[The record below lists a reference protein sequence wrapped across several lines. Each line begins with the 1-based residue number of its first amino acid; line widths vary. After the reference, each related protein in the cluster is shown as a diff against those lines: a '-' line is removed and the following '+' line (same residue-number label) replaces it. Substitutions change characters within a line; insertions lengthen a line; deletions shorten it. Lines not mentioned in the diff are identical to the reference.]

1 MDPRF
6 SVSPVLAAFAL
17 LALVACGRS
26 ETTPS
31 QRGGNNQNGSNLLSE
46 LHAGRGV
53 TSMQAPSV
61 LSTCRSAASFNDKG
75 AGWAVARALLQ
86 CTDGSATVSCLSDNL
101 TCPRPNLVPDAK
113 ESSCVDR
120 CPTDGYAA
128 AASGSLLASGNGGA
142 STPLPPGLPA
152 ACTSAGAVVAGGVQY
167 FCCPC
172 E

>member
-1 MDPRF
+1 MAPRF
-6 SVSPVLAAFAL
+6 SISPVLAAFAL
-17 LALVACGRS
+17 VALVACGRS
-26 ETTPS
+26 ETTRS
-31 QRGGNNQNGSNLLSE
+31 QRGGNNQDGSNLLSE

-53 TSMQAPSV
+53 TSMQSISV
-61 LSTCRSAASFNDKG
+61 LSTCRSAQSFNHEG

-86 CTDGSATVSCLSDNL
+86 CTDGAATVSCLSDNL

-120 CPTDGYAA
+120 CPTDGYAV
-128 AASGSLLASGNGGA
+128 AASGSLIPSGNGGA
-142 STPLPPGLPA
+142 PTGLPPGLPA

>member
-1 MDPRF
+1 MDPRL

-17 LALVACGRS
+17 VALVACGRS
-26 ETTPS
+26 ETIRS
-31 QRGGNNQNGSNLLSE
+31 QRGGNNQDGSNMLSE

-53 TSMQAPSV
+53 TSMQATPV
-61 LSTCRSAASFNDKG
+61 LSTCRSAQSFNDEG
-75 AGWAVARALLQ
+75 VGWAVARALLQ
-86 CTDGSATVSCLSDNL
+86 CTDGAATVSCLSDNL

-120 CPTDGYAA
+120 CPTDGYAV
-128 AASGSLLASGNGGA
+128 AASGSLLSSGNGGA
-142 STPLPPGLPA
+142 STRLPPGLPA
-152 ACTSAGAVVAGGVQY
+152 ACTSAGAVAAGGAEY

>member
-6 SVSPVLAAFAL
+6 SASPVLAAFAVV
-17 LALVACGRS
+17 ALVACGRT
-26 ETTPS
+26 ETTRS
-31 QRGGNNQNGSNLLSE
+31 QRGGNNQDGLNMLAE

-53 TSMQAPSV
+53 TSMQATSV
-61 LSTCRSAASFNDKG
+61 LSTCRSASSFHDKG

-86 CTDGSATVSCLSDNL
+86 CTDGAATVSCLSDNL

-120 CPTDGYAA
+120 CPTDGYAV
-128 AASGSLLASGNGGA
+128 AASGPLLPSENGGVA
-142 STPLPPGLPA
+142 TQLPPGLPT
-152 ACTSAGAVVAGGVQY
+152 ACTSAGVVAAEGVQY